1 MRLTSSE
8 FNVRLTPEA
17 VLLVSPPSHST
28 VIHHKRASR
37 YVVLGEILLS
47 PFTTYIF
54 IGPPC
59 RIVIEKTAPRRI
71 GEEPTQTGADS
82 LYHVLGKRHSVF

>member
-47 PFTTYIF
+47 
-54 IGPPC
+54 
-59 RIVIEKTAPRRI
+59 RIAIRFYDTKIVGKKRRND
-71 GEEPTQTGADS
+71 ENRQE
-82 LYHVLGKRHSVF
+82 

>member
-37 YVVLGEILLS
+37 YVVLGEISLS

-54 IGPPC
+54 
-59 RIVIEKTAPRRI
+59 V
-71 GEEPTQTGADS
+71 S
-82 LYHVLGKRHSVF
+82 LYPIHVKGLTQLSFLVTLIVSTG